1 MHLPY
6 FILLFGLF
14 ASFLSM
20 VEQNRWHALGFRPI
34 SIRLI
39 QLITGLII
47 GTLVTLTLVGVN
59 TLINDVEWIFV
70 PITTAKRFVG
80 VFLYQLG
87 KASFIELIFRGIL
100 LIFLLKYL
108 SKKWAIF
115 LAAVLYMI
123 YQSVPYVFDNFFW
136 ISSLLQT
143 LRTFTFGLVMAYA
156 FYQSES
162 LLACIGIHVSWL
174 YGHALFYSAVPSGRL
189 LFMENNLLKHP
200 GGNFPFYIDVLISA
214 GYILL
219 SAFLLYLGI
228 RYLLHRPKKI
238 IYIQV

>member
-1 MHLPY
+1 MHLLY

-59 TLINDVEWIFV
+59 TLINDVEWIYV

-80 VFLYQLG
+80 VLLYQLC

-100 LIFLLKYL
+100 LVFLLNNL
-108 SKKWAIF
+108 SKGWAIF
-115 LAAVLYMI
+115 LAAVLYVI
-123 YQSVPYVFDNFFW
+123 YKSDTYAFDNFFW
-136 ISSLLQT
+136 ISSMLQT
-143 LRTFTFGLVMAYA
+143 LQAFTFGLVMAYA
-156 FYQSES
+156 FSRS
-162 LLACIGIHVSWL
+162 DSILACIGMHVSWL
-174 YGHALFYSAVPSGRL
+174 YVHALFYSAVPSGRL
-189 LFMENNLLKHP
+189 LFMENNLLKNP
-200 GGNFPFYIDVLISA
+200 VGNFPFYMDVLISA

-219 SAFLLYLGI
+219 SASLFYLGI